1 VSVHGLSRHYFDY
14 RKLVNSDFNA
24 DPDPAFLS
32 KSETD
37 PVSKN
42 IADFAESDPDAH
54 PLPG

>member
-1 VSVHGLSRHYFDY
+1 MSVHGLSRHYFDY

-37 PVSKN
+37 PVSKH